1 MIHTI
6 VTRASAILLVL
17 AAAAPAAADAERAK
31 ELATTVC
38 VACHGVDGNS
48 VAPAFPKLAGLQ
60 TEYLAKQLVEYIDGK
75 RTNESMA
82 PIVATLAREDITPL
96 AAYFAAQKP
105 SPGKVEDAKLAEA
118 GRKVYVDGNPDTG
131 VPACMGCHQ
140 EDASGN
146 PRFPRLAGQHRDYLL
161 EQMRQFRDGKRTN
174 DRGRV
179 MRSLAA
185 RMTDAEMK
193 AVAEYIAGL

>member
-6 VTRASAILLVL
+6 KRVSAVLLVL
-17 AAAAPAAADAERAK
+17 AAAPAVADGDRAK
-31 ELATTVC
+31 ELAATVC

-48 VAPAFPKLAGLQ
+48 VAPTFPKLAGLQ
-60 TEYLAKQLVEYIDGK
+60 AEYLAKQLVEYIDGK

-82 PIVATLAREDITPL
+82 PIVATLSREDITPL
-96 AAYFAAQKP
+96 AVYFASQKP
-105 SPGKVEDAKLAEA
+105 SAGKVEDQALAKE

-146 PRFPRLAGQHRDYLL
+146 PRFPRLAGQHRDYLF
-161 EQMRQFRDGKRTN
+161 EQLRQFKDGARTN

-179 MRSLAA
+179 MRSLVS